1 MDLKKNAVDKKG
13 VRNVFRPLIY
23 LLIKYKSK
31 NVRNRVNRDFF
42 LLKCKQ
48 SEYAF
53 PDLFFIP
60 SYGHYI
66 FRWLQNFS
74 L

>member
-1 MDLKKNAVDKKG
+1 MDLKKNAVDQKV

-42 LLKCKQ
+42 FLNVNSQ
-48 SEYAF
+48 SMHSQ
-53 PDLFFIP
+53 I
-60 SYGHYI
+60 
-66 FRWLQNFS
+66 
-74 L
+74 